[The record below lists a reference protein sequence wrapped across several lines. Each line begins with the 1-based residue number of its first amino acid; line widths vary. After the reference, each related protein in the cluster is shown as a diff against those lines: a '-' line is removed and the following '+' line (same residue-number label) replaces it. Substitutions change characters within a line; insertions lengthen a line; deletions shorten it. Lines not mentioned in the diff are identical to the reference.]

1 MERDIVELAAELAV
15 ERERER
21 ERDGI
26 YSLAHQGISLLSRM
40 PPIVSLRPCN
50 LPPPTLFVEHFSPI
64 PVLQIFAMG
73 TKYFRD
79 EWNLMDGSI
88 VVTSVTA
95 DVLGLLSVRG
105 NALSSLR
112 VLRAL
117 RALRP
122 LRLIPRAPGLKRVV
136 NAMIR
141 GLPPVLNVAVVVLVF
156 FLIFRWVNS
165 CFNGTTLVRDA
176 MQFYMVVMVLLCFLH
191 PT

>member
-1 MERDIVELAAELAV
+1 
-15 ERERER
+15 
-21 ERDGI
+21 
-26 YSLAHQGISLLSRM
+26 
-40 PPIVSLRPCN
+40 
-50 LPPPTLFVEHFSPI
+50 
-64 PVLQIFAMG
+64 
-73 TKYFRD
+73 
-79 EWNLMDGSI
+79 MDGSI

-105 NALSSLR
+105 GALSSLR

-156 FLIFRWVNS
+156 FLIFRFG
-165 CFNGTTLVRDA
+165 CFRNCWGTNRGARSTLWRETTSSP
-176 MQFYMVVMVLLCFLH
+176 H
-191 PT
+191 G

>member
-1 MERDIVELAAELAV
+1 MLAV
-15 ERERER
+15 
-21 ERDGI
+21 
-26 YSLAHQGISLLSRM
+26 
-40 PPIVSLRPCN
+40 
-50 LPPPTLFVEHFSPI
+50 
-64 PVLQIFAMG
+64 QIFAMG
-73 TKYFRD
+73 AKYFRD

-105 NALSSLR
+105 SALSSLR

-156 FLIFRWVNS
+156 FLIFRCVASFFMLNRK
-165 CFNGTTLVRDA
+165 LVRRQKKGTLIRRKCIMFAEGKPRSHDVA
-176 MQFYMVVMVLLCFLH
+176 TARARRCTAGKACVLRR
-191 PT
+191 T

>member
-1 MERDIVELAAELAV
+1 MFAA
-15 ERERER
+15 
-21 ERDGI
+21 
-26 YSLAHQGISLLSRM
+26 
-40 PPIVSLRPCN
+40 
-50 LPPPTLFVEHFSPI
+50 
-64 PVLQIFAMG
+64 QIFADG
-73 TKYFRD
+73 PKYFKD

-95 DVLGLLSVRG
+95 DVLGLLSVEG
-105 NALSSLR
+105 SALSSLR

-156 FLIFRWVNS
+156 FLIFRSV
-165 CFNGTTLVRDA
+165 
-176 MQFYMVVMVLLCFLH
+176 VLLFYLKTDVALNQRKFRVQRRCNCACKLEVRNGIQKEEVNINNRRPH
-191 PT
+191 QVGAMHQE